1 MTTRNPDARELALEV
16 EEERSYSDKK
26 IKLVSD
32 MVNAK
37 VKVDYNSNYDNNC
50 AMKIRGGGYRIE
62 LNGSIPVRAGLDHE
76 LSHVREGSLD
86 STFWKPF
93 KTIITAWYAKNV
105 PTDMKSRTADNLTNT
120 VCRDAMN
127 IIEDIRIES
136 IDGEIF
142 MGRKRAYNNMCREA
156 GLEWNDNGYA
166 PKMGEIH
173 AYVLAKRFFREDM
186 IPDVHTAE
194 ATKIFEQCKC
204 TTVRGIHKIFSD
216 WLKGSLGNYILEQ
229 IKILKERQDSNES
242 TNNNKRNE
250 AKKQFDKIEKAIDE
264 MIQDNHP
271 EDMSDEELNKYQSL
285 KDRLSQADDNVHS
298 ADREIYACR
307 REIEN
312 ESMKSDVPANTIKE
326 NHTQGFY
333 PTDKQVKAMEDKMN
347 KTDPSKESKKKAKQI
362 EDMKSLHGSKPAPPL
377 NKNVEQFNSN
387 QTNSYYPKL
396 EKATIFNDA
405 VAEIRRTFTTLKQKA
420 KPKLSDEGDDID
432 IESFLEQVKKGGNEF
447 YINNKK
453 VEGTSIL
460 IAIDCSGSM
469 REEGKLKTCKDITAT
484 MFRAV
489 SNIPTIDM
497 KAVLYGGA
505 SDTTRKTG
513 VLEINSEKQC
523 ELIGWDRYHMLTPTA
538 ISLVYCAEALNR
550 MRGNKKLMIYL
561 TDGVPQSADRATDS
575 RTLAKQAG
583 KTYRNIKAANPNMII
598 KPLMISSHNIWDETI
613 KTIFGSDH
621 LTVPIDDVSNFIRK
635 QFKEAVLNDMK

>member
-1 MTTRNPDARELALEV
+1 M
-16 EEERSYSDKK
+16 
-26 IKLVSD
+26 
-32 MVNAK
+32 
-37 VKVDYNSNYDNNC
+37 
-50 AMKIRGGGYRIE
+50 
-62 LNGSIPVRAGLDHE
+62 
-76 LSHVREGSLD
+76 
-86 STFWKPF
+86 
-93 KTIITAWYAKNV
+93 
-105 PTDMKSRTADNLTNT
+105 
-120 VCRDAMN
+120 
-127 IIEDIRIES
+127 
-136 IDGEIF
+136 
-142 MGRKRAYNNMCREA
+142 
-156 GLEWNDNGYA
+156 
-166 PKMGEIH
+166 
-173 AYVLAKRFFREDM
+173 
-186 IPDVHTAE
+186 
-194 ATKIFEQCKC
+194 
-204 TTVRGIHKIFSD
+204 
-216 WLKGSLGNYILEQ
+216 
-229 IKILKERQDSNES
+229 
-242 TNNNKRNE
+242 
-250 AKKQFDKIEKAIDE
+250 
-264 MIQDNHP
+264 
-271 EDMSDEELNKYQSL
+271 
-285 KDRLSQADDNVHS
+285 
-298 ADREIYACR
+298 
-307 REIEN
+307 
-312 ESMKSDVPANTIKE
+312 
-326 NHTQGFY
+326 
-333 PTDKQVKAMEDKMN
+333 
-347 KTDPSKESKKKAKQI
+347 
-362 EDMKSLHGSKPAPPL
+362 
-377 NKNVEQFNSN
+377 
-387 QTNSYYPKL
+387 
-396 EKATIFNDA
+396 
-405 VAEIRRTFTTLKQKA
+405 AEIRRTFTTLKQKA

-513 VLEINSEKQC
+513 VLEINSERQC